1 MTVYDWQNTTFEI
14 KQSGVRM
21 GILPVAASEQHG
33 SHLPVGTD
41 VVIMDA
47 IAHRVA
53 ESLSSDVFLL
63 PAMPLGT
70 SALHGGTA
78 GTVWLG
84 EETLY
89 QVVYDVVESMYE
101 HDIDYMVV
109 INNHGGANET
119 TVRPRGN
126 YIVKT
131 AVRQL
136 NYDYPDK
143 SSIWVQ
149 PLTVAKSDLQ
159 RIFESAMDEIHAG
172 EVETSIMLHLAADQV
187 KGSGEDH
194 VPSLTKEYLDY
205 VPFEKIS
212 TTGVWGRP
220 SLASAEKGA
229 KAFDAAVQAT
239 VKYIED
245 SFMKIDR
252 MKVLRH

>member
-89 QVVYDVVESMYE
+89 
-101 HDIDYMVV
+101 
-109 INNHGGANET
+109 
-119 TVRPRGN
+119 
-126 YIVKT
+126 
-131 AVRQL
+131 
-136 NYDYPDK
+136 
-143 SSIWVQ
+143 
-149 PLTVAKSDLQ
+149 
-159 RIFESAMDEIHAG
+159 
-172 EVETSIMLHLAADQV
+172 
-187 KGSGEDH
+187 
-194 VPSLTKEYLDY
+194 
-205 VPFEKIS
+205 
-212 TTGVWGRP
+212 
-220 SLASAEKGA
+220 
-229 KAFDAAVQAT
+229 
-239 VKYIED
+239 
-245 SFMKIDR
+245 
-252 MKVLRH
+252 